1 MSAVANLEQVLAGKQ
16 WRVDPDHSAVEFRV
30 KHLMI
35 ETVKG
40 RFLDFDGAIEVGE
53 QPSLVGLVRVASLDT
68 HHAERDAHLRSPD
81 FFDAERHPEIVF
93 ASTKVE
99 LDDDSSLAVA
109 GDLTIKGIT
118 RPIELDGTFQGAGV
132 DLDGRERIGFE
143 LRGELERHDFGLT
156 WNRLLET
163 GGVLVGDT
171 VQLALDVAAVR
182 EA

>member
-1 MSAVANLEQVLAGKQ
+1 MAASSSRRLLASAQSGRELAMADNRLGNKTARRPSALPSALQLFSRKENGMSAVANLEQVLAGKQ

-118 RPIELDGTFQGAGV
+118 RPIELD
-132 DLDGRERIGFE
+132 
-143 LRGELERHDFGLT
+143 
-156 WNRLLET
+156 
-163 GGVLVGDT
+163 
-171 VQLALDVAAVR
+171 
-182 EA
+182 

>member
-16 WRVDPDHSAVEFRV
+16 WRVDPEHSAIEFRV
-30 KHLMI
+30 RHLMI

-40 RFLDFDGAIEVGE
+40 RFFDFDGAIEVGE
-53 QPSLVGLVRVASLDT
+53 QPSLVGLIKVASLDT

-81 FFDAERHPEIVF
+81 FFDAERYPEIVF
-93 ASTKVE
+93 TSTKVE

-109 GDLTIKGIT
+109 GDLTIKDIT

-132 DLDGRERIGFE
+132 GLDGRERIGFE
-143 LRGELERHDFGLT
+143 LRGELERDGFGLT
-156 WNRLLET
+156 WNRLLDS
-163 GGVLVGDT
+163 GGVRVGNT

-182 EA
+182 DA